1 MLRRYCH
8 HLSLLLLLL
17 PILGSNATCPYDLDS
32 ATPLIPAT
40 CYANATDTAAGSTTT
55 GCCWFVFAAYIY
67 AAIRHANHTVVA
79 FLPDPA
85 ASDCASAFSA
95 SLIRRGLVR
104 PSLLNSSD
112 SCNLS
117 GDLAAGKRP
126 CLYTTVS
133 AIRSAVN
140 LSNATRLCATF
151 QSDLSTNQSACADCQ
166 NAVVGATFDLLNI
179 TNSKE
184 FVPCGM
190 AATIGIWSPA
200 APPLPRFRSYALCML
215 QILENVGSLGTSNL
229 LPSPPPP
236 RLPSSSASPIPP
248 SSSSS
253 RSIKIAAGSAA
264 AGVASIA
271 AIVFLA
277 VLIHRSRRRRS
288 TDNDADRTVTIGS
301 PLPTDGLYIF
311 TKAELRQATGGYDDR
326 LLLGEGGAGRVYLG
340 KLPSGQPV
348 AIKRI
353 YREKKLPEFYR
364 EVEIL
369 AKLRH
374 RNLTTLVGY
383 CLGSREHSLVY
394 EYMAGGNLSRALFHG
409 ELTWH
414 RRVRIA
420 VDVSEGLA
428 YLHDFPEGAVV
439 HRDVKPTNVL
449 LTESGVAKLS
459 DFGVSRIVPTDGT
472 HVSTEVRGT
481 MGYVDPD
488 SFSVG
493 HVSEA
498 SDVYSF
504 GVVLLELVTGTR
516 AVVPTPTGGAESI
529 VHKAQ
534 EATTRGGSDGDGG
547 VGSIVDPR
555 LGEWDRASVG
565 AAFKLACRCVRPYK
579 NERPQMTEVLVVL
592 KRILADLEARLGLSG
607 DVVSSGPSTEEASEE
622 SWVRAWSL

>member
-1 MLRRYCH
+1 M
-8 HLSLLLLLL
+8 
-17 PILGSNATCPYDLDS
+17 CPYDLES
-32 ATPLIPAT
+32 ASRLIPAM
-40 CYANATDTAAGSTTT
+40 CYANATATAATAAADGGSTTT

-67 AAIRHANHTVVA
+67 AAIRHANLTGTA

-85 ASDCASAFSA
+85 ASAFSGF
-95 SLIRRGLVR
+95 LISRGLVR
-104 PSLLNSSD
+104 HSLLNSSD

-117 GDLAAGKRP
+117 SDLAAGERP
-126 CLYTTVS
+126 CLFPTVS
-133 AIRSAVN
+133 AIRSATD
-140 LSNATRLCATF
+140 LSHASRLCTTSR
-151 QSDLSTNQSACADCQ
+151 SDLSTDQPACVDCQ
-166 NAVVGATFDLLNI
+166 NAVIAATFDLLNV

-200 APPLPRFRSYALCML
+200 ARPLHRFRSYALCML
-215 QILENVGSLGTSNL
+215 EVLENIGSLGTSNL

-236 RLPSSSASPIPP
+236 PPRPSAPFASPIPT
-248 SSSSS
+248 SFSSS
-253 RSIKIAAGSAA
+253 RSIKIVAGSAA
-264 AGVASIA
+264 AGVTSIA
-271 AIVFLA
+271 VIVFLA
-277 VLIHRSRRRRS
+277 VLIHRYRRQRS
-288 TDNDADRTVTIGS
+288 TDAAADRTVAIES

-311 TKAELRQATGGYDDR
+311 TKAELRQATAGYDDR

-340 KLPSGQPV
+340 KLPSGQHV

-353 YREKKLPEFYR
+353 YREKKLAEFYS

-383 CLGSREHSLVY
+383 CLGSLEHVLVY
-394 EYMAGGNLSRALFHG
+394 EYMAGGNLSRVLFHG

-414 RRVRIA
+414 RRVQIA
-420 VDVSEGLA
+420 VDVAEGLA
-428 YLHDFPEGAVV
+428 YLHELPEGAVV

-449 LTESGVAKLS
+449 LAESGVAKLS

-504 GVVLLELVTGTR
+504 GVVMLELVTGTR
-516 AVVPTPTGGAESI
+516 AVVSTPTGGAESI

-534 EATTRGGSDGDGG
+534 EVMMRGGSDGDAGAE
-547 VGSIVDPR
+547 SIVDPR
-555 LGEWDRASVG
+555 LGEWDRDSVC

-579 NERPQMTEVLVVL
+579 NERPRMTEVLMVL
-592 KRILADLEARLGLSG
+592 KRILADLEARLGLYR
-607 DVVSSGPSTEEASEE
+607 DVVSSGPSTEEPTSEE